1 MTTLSTT
8 EAHERFSEL
17 LRRVA
22 SAKERIVLTR
32 AGEELVAVV
41 PIEDLALVEA
51 LEDRAD
57 VEDAREA
64 LREARE
70 EGTTSLADL
79 KAELAV
85 APPERLGDL
94 FLKIFGPARGASLD
108 LPPRQP
114 HEPMD
119 LCEHPV
125 DRVFGRLHLE
135 KPVNTLLDEM
145 RGPRPGTSS
154 EDK

>member
-8 EAHERFSEL
+8 EAHEKFPEL

-22 SAKERIVLTR
+22 ADKERIILTR
-32 AGEELVAVV
+32 AGEELVAVI

-70 EGTTSLADL
+70 KGTTSLADL
-79 KAELAV
+79 KAELG
-85 APPERLGDL
+85 L
-94 FLKIFGPARGASLD
+94 
-108 LPPRQP
+108 
-114 HEPMD
+114 
-119 LCEHPV
+119 
-125 DRVFGRLHLE
+125 
-135 KPVNTLLDEM
+135 
-145 RGPRPGTSS
+145 
-154 EDK
+154 